1 MSEADDEKKRGIRV
15 VGEAHVGNTEV
26 SALLARLA
34 MGNRGVSIMS
44 EADDEG
50 TGVWAS

>member
-1 MSEADDEKKRGIRV
+1 VQEARDEK
-15 VGEAHVGNTEV
+15 TEG

-44 EADDEG
+44 EAYDEG
-50 TGVWAS
+50 MEV